1 MQDSELFSIIN
12 KENERQ
18 CNHIELIASENYVS
32 QDVLNAVGSCVINK
46 YAEGYPGKRYYGGC
60 TYIDEIE
67 SLAIEKAKKLFN
79 VSYVNVQPHS
89 GTQANLSVLTALCPL
104 HGKILSLSLNGGGH
118 LTHGTPLSLSGK
130 IFDAFHY
137 SVNKETGY
145 LDLDEIE
152 KIANIV
158 KPNLIICGASAYSRD
173 WDYKQ
178 FRNIA
183 DKHNAILMADIA
195 HPAGLI
201 ACHKLNSP
209 FEYCHVVTST
219 THKTLRGA
227 RGGMIMMKQDFQDP
241 LKRKKNNGDIKMVS
255 DVINSSVFPGNQGG
269 PLENMIAGKAVAFY
283 EALSTEYRNYIDNV
297 CNNAK
302 YLAELF
308 IDNGYKISTNGTD
321 NHLMLIDLSNKNITG
336 LECEKLL
343 DKVNI
348 TVNKN
353 MIPNDPL
360 SPLIT
365 SGIRIGTPAMT
376 TKLFGKNEFTK
387 TFEYID
393 SAIKYKDNES
403 VLKQIKQDV
412 ISMLKNIN

>member
-1 MQDSELFSIIN
+1 MKDSELFEIIN
-12 KENERQ
+12 EEHERQ
-18 CNHIELIASENYVS
+18 LNHIELIASENYVS

-60 TYIDEIE
+60 EYIDKLE
-67 SLAIEKAKKLFN
+67 SLAIERAKKLFA

-89 GTQANLSVLTALCPL
+89 GTQANLSVLSALCPL
-104 HGKILSLSLNGGGH
+104 HGKILSLSLNSGGH
-118 LTHGTPLSLSGK
+118 LTHGTTLSLSGK
-130 IFDAFHY
+130 LFDTFHY
-137 SVNKETGY
+137 SVDKETGY
-145 LDLDEIE
+145 LNLDEIE

-158 KPNLIICGASAYSRD
+158 RPNLIICGASAYSRD
-173 WDYKQ
+173 WDYKR
-178 FRNIA
+178 FRDIA
-183 DKHNAILMADIA
+183 NNHNAILMADIA

-209 FEYCHVVTST
+209 FEYCHVVTTT

-227 RGGMIMMKQDFQDP
+227 RGGMIMMKNDFQDP

-255 DVINSSVFPGNQGG
+255 DILNSSVFPGNQGG

-283 EALSTEYRNYIDNV
+283 EALSQEYHDYIDKV
-297 CNNAK
+297 CDNAK
-302 YLAELF
+302 YFASLF

-376 TKLFGKNEFTK
+376 TKLFGKNEFAK

-393 SAIKYKDNES
+393 SAIKHKDNES
-403 VLKQIKQDV
+403 ILKQIKHDV
-412 ISMLKNIN
+412 ISMLKTFY